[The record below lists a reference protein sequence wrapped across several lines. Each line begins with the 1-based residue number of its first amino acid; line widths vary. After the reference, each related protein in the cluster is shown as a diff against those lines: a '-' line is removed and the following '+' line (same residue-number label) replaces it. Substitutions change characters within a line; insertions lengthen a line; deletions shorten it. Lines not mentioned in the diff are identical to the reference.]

1 MNPKNEC
8 KNTMKYWISLS
19 NKDKYRMQK
28 NKEIFWPGLGSK
40 SGKCVWSKFM
50 LTLKK

>member
-1 MNPKNEC
+1 MRSASSWMPLNMNPKNEC

-28 NKEIFWPGLGSK
+28 NKEIFWLGLG
-40 SGKCVWSKFM
+40 
-50 LTLKK
+50 